1 MDWLWIALSRWTS
14 AVNTTFL
21 GFGIYMYQASDVHAS
36 INMYQA
42 LFYESARRPNALY
55 PDSTSQRDPQLLF
68 QSKWPPLAIS
78 SAPTVLLFVPW
89 PAALRSHRSDGPE
102 RRVSRDVR
110 LQVREG
116 LLEPVRVEYARHLLW
131 ARARV

>member
-1 MDWLWIALSRWTS
+1 MHHIKSGDIKFY
-14 AVNTTFL
+14 VY
-21 GFGIYMYQASDVHAS
+21 IK
-36 INMYQA
+36 
-42 LFYESARRPNALY
+42 LFYETKRALY

-102 RRVSRDVR
+102 RRASRDVR

-116 LLEPVRVEYARHLLW
+116 LLEPVRVEYARHLHRV
-131 ARARV
+131 RARV